1 MILVAWNRFLSA
13 IVLCGTIS
21 VSARGQSDSVE
32 QRLGAIERLYAF
44 GAFEEAAQ
52 EANRLLERDED
63 LDRSTR
69 SRLYLMKARIEVAF
83 GRSGDIG
90 LWLAKAKRLQPDL
103 APDPVKDPPPMIEGW
118 EALQTRAQ
126 GLSSEGGGRARFLI
140 RLLPF
145 GIGHFDAGRQRDG
158 GFFWATESLLLM
170 SAAMLGGQPIQDS
183 ARRARVLASLGFL
196 GIYGYELY
204 DRSDAITSQYASWS
218 LGFRDGLRL
227 LPFGVGQAVNNET
240 LKAAGFLSVQSLLLV
255 VATTLESP
263 SGRRVALSGFGAVW
277 AYSVLDAWLHRHRP
291 MASGL
296 SLNTWNLGAIPIVH
310 AEHLGVGLVLTW
322 QPSSQ

>member
-1 MILVAWNRFLSA
+1 
-13 IVLCGTIS
+13 
-21 VSARGQSDSVE
+21 
-32 QRLGAIERLYAF
+32 
-44 GAFEEAAQ
+44 
-52 EANRLLERDED
+52 
-63 LDRSTR
+63 
-69 SRLYLMKARIEVAF
+69 
-83 GRSGDIG
+83 
-90 LWLAKAKRLQPDL
+90 
-103 APDPVKDPPPMIEGW
+103 
-118 EALQTRAQ
+118 
-126 GLSSEGGGRARFLI
+126 
-140 RLLPF
+140 
-145 GIGHFDAGRQRDG
+145 
-158 GFFWATESLLLM
+158 
-170 SAAMLGGQPIQDS
+170 
-183 ARRARVLASLGFL
+183 
-196 GIYGYELY
+196 
-204 DRSDAITSQYASWS
+204 
-218 LGFRDGLRL
+218 L